1 MGGGLHRE
9 WPTRID
15 AKGQSKS
22 ELIRYYFT
30 RRFQYDEI
38 AMLMFREHVVRMSV
52 RTLIRRLSI
61 LGLRRRHDQ
70 YDFELVRTEIRT
82 LMDGLNS
89 FRGYRAIVAPTP
101 NARYFSP
108 KEPSGKSDE

>member
-1 MGGGLHRE
+1 MDAQARRE
-9 WPTRID
+9 
-15 AKGQSKS
+15 S
-22 ELIRYYFT
+22 ELIRHHFAGGFEYE
-30 RRFQYDEI
+30 EI
-38 AMLMFREHVVRMSV
+38 TMQMFRRNGVRMSV
-52 RTLIRRLSI
+52 RTLIRLLSI